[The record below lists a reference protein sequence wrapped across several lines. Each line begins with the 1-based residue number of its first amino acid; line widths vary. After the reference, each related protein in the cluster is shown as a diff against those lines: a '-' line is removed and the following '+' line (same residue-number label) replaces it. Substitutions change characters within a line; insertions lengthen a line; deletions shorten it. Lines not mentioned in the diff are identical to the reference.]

1 MMKKVKRVRREQF
14 IFIPSKE
21 QAMAVHKLVK
31 ERQKISDLVS
41 QGGVLRE
48 LVQIGLL
55 ALGCLEKS

>member
-1 MMKKVKRVRREQF
+1 
-14 IFIPSKE
+14 
-21 QAMAVHKLVK
+21 MAVHKLVK